1 MDASSAVL
9 AAAALF
15 AMFALHVT
23 ALVGLTLGRD
33 RVPVWMAAFTVSA
46 SGPKRVAAIVWTAAI
61 SLFSQVAAA
70 AVILRPSLD
79 GPARTLFLA
88 ECVGAAA
95 LTYWLVRRRN
105 IAS

>member
-1 MDASSAVL
+1 MDTSAAVL

-23 ALVGLTLGRD
+23 ALVGLTLGRHH
-33 RVPVWMAAFTVSA
+33 VPDWMSAFTVSA
-46 SGPKRVAAIVWTAAI
+46 GGPKRVAAIVWTAAL
-61 SLFSQVAAA
+61 SVFSQVAAF
-70 AVILRPSLD
+70 AVLLRPSVD
-79 GPARTLFLA
+79 GAARTLFVA

-95 LTYWLVRRRN
+95 LTYWLIERRN